1 MPLEVGLESNGTGS
15 GPWHW
20 VGAAWPCSVR
30 PAWLGASRRACADRR
45 TFGVVG
51 RRRRGG
57 REGASAAG
65 LPRVVPLVAEVT
77 PERVV
82 DLVADEPHVPQ
93 QVVVEAVE
101 AAAVL

>member
-1 MPLEVGLESNGTGS
+1 
-15 GPWHW
+15 
-20 VGAAWPCSVR
+20 
-30 PAWLGASRRACADRR
+30 
-45 TFGVVG
+45 
-51 RRRRGG
+51 
-57 REGASAAG
+57 
-65 LPRVVPLVAEVT
+65 VVPLVAEVT